1 MVIPKLKK
9 WTFQSQEEKDK
20 YHDILFR
27 SNQIY
32 KNFIRKTKQ
41 SFDPTKCVLQITET
55 KEEPKELKELKEFP
69 WNIGPQAVE
78 IVGTT
83 FGNRLQTKILVQ
95 LIVANCLLT
104 YLCAFATTRYFLVG
118 N

>member
-1 MVIPKLKK
+1 M
-9 WTFQSQEEKDK
+9 EE
-20 YHDILFR
+20 
-27 SNQIY
+27 Y
-32 KNFIRKTKQ
+32 KEI
-41 SFDPTKCVLQITET
+41 
-55 KEEPKELKELKEFP
+55 EEIKNLKEFP

-83 FGNRLQTKILVQ
+83 FGNRLQTKILIQ

-104 YLCAFATTRYFLVG
+104 YLCVFATARYFLVG